1 MYGNNMTSCREM
13 AVRVKNRTPTWEKVE
28 KFAHLGNLEMEVRM
42 RRQSHYQCFM
52 QAIWKRQQLK
62 KHKMLNKTG
71 GSNSSFEG
79 VAVKN

>member
-28 KFAHLGNLEMEVRM
+28 KFAHFGNLEMEVRM

-52 QAIWKRQQLK
+52 QAIWKGQLK

-79 VAVKN
+79 IAVKN